1 MTKKFQRA
9 LFSTL
14 AAFIIIPAASV
25 SASETDT
32 IDTNIVSE
40 YDDSTPVNN
49 PDYNKDTEEYDFT
62 PVNIKNKA
70 AKKQDFLDKTSDT
83 ILVDETS
90 SFTLSNV
97 PSDYS
102 VSFKSS
108 DESKLSINELSR
120 LTCEYKG
127 KTAGTAYITIKLKEP
142 GLFFMA
148 ETITI
153 KYKVTISPRAVS
165 IKFNKGQYSLSEG
178 DSLKLKL
185 TVRPSIS
192 KEQPEFEVSNPKI
205 ISINSKAKVHGK
217 NEGFAYVTATIS
229 NGKSAKC
236 KVVVKK

>member
-40 YDDSTPVNN
+40 YDDTTPANN
-49 PDYNKDTEEYDFT
+49 TDNNEDTEEYDFT

-153 KYKVTISPRAVS
+153 K
-165 IKFNKGQYSLSEG
+165 
-178 DSLKLKL
+178 
-185 TVRPSIS
+185 
-192 KEQPEFEVSNPKI
+192 
-205 ISINSKAKVHGK
+205 
-217 NEGFAYVTATIS
+217 
-229 NGKSAKC
+229 
-236 KVVVKK
+236 